1 MGSAGALFWCSLA
14 LIGLL
19 LIGFVAVAQ
28 VKKRLVRP
36 EDTSGPGFTLSDL
49 RALHRA
55 GKMTDAEFEKAKEV
69 VVAAAKKAAER
80 QVQEGQQNKSN
91 PLRGDRPL
99 L

>member
-1 MGSAGALFWCSLA
+1 MGPVVWWLLV
-14 LIGLL
+14 LLGLL
-19 LIGFVAVAQ
+19 VAGFVAVAQ
-28 VKKRLVRP
+28 VKRRLMRH
-36 EDTSGPGFTLSDL
+36 EDPSGPGFTLSDL
-49 RALHRA
+49 RALHRS